1 MQAKVSVSFNL
12 VAGDAMELC
21 GACAV
26 LGLLVVPCLSARILF
41 LHPLYSGSHEVQLRG
56 LAEHLAT
63 ARGHHITYVKF
74 ANTVDIPNNH
84 PNISLIT
91 LTVDNRDGRHPYISR
106 ELQGRFDMPLDVLWE
121 HGHLPHKIPPD
132 AFSTVIIEYCKLHSP
147 VLKDSTYLK
156 ERSETLVRLSICH
169 FLICPRKLTRGL
181 PYAQV
186 HAGRLQVCHKAG
198 VRTMIALCDT
208 LLGDSELLT
217 RLKRQNIRLAV
228 IDLFTNECGL
238 AFAYQLGIPLVGY
251 WALPLNG
258 GEADYAAGM
267 ALTSFS
273 PISPSFMSGLTDDM
287 NFYQRMKNALYK
299 LLGTIVMRLQMFI
312 TNNLIQKY
320 FPGTPHPTLLLSNLS
335 GVLAN
340 VDHSLDY
347 PRPLPPNVIP
357 VGCMQCRPA
366 RRLPEIMELFVRGSG
381 EAGVILF
388 SLGATFD
395 PSWVPK
401 ETLKRFLKTFSHLE
415 QRVIVKYHGEIDME
429 VPENVM
435 IVSWLPQQDILG
447 HPQTRVFFSHCG
459 KQSAMEAV
467 YHEVPIVAM
476 PVFGDQIDVAGMLR
490 AKGMGVVVDKQAP
503 EEEIIHALNEVIYN
517 YSYTKNVRKWRGVM
531 LDQPQ
536 TARERAVWFL
546 EHVIRHGGATHLTMA
561 ATNCTIMEKRSFIVI
576 GEAPE
581 SESEEE
587 EVNIVDAP
595 RGTHTTN
602 PQGIIVAGEAPES
615 DEEREGTATCNIE
628 CVVDAVNV
636 PSVSSAANVSSIPL
650 QTPSTN
656 VATKSPGTES
666 GKPFRKN
673 ISSSHLTTLEHPITC
688 NPVQSDVLDHMA
700 IHEGERNMSLH
711 KNLLEFVH
719 LSVSGPVRDLNT
731 ANHQLLQSQITLQE
745 AATTL
750 HTLHKSLTLLSSR
763 LSDITSINLNA
774 YDIETRNFHFS
785 EAVGLDGIKLSLVW
799 ANEELL
805 DSVAEP
811 SNISNNSSQE
821 IISYGDKL
829 CPQDKINYLES
840 KLQIEKEKSDKI
852 TSDWFD
858 FSVNSNTSYAGDEKH
873 LSCNNGEVESNCAVS
888 ANDTV
893 LKLFSKSQKLPGKTH
908 SSPLAK
914 KLIPAECG
922 KMFVKR
928 SSLKVHLATHTKNK
942 PFICEVCGQ
951 GFSQKV
957 SRDIHLVRHTG
968 KYNYKCIKC
977 DKSFPCRSKL
987 NAHSYIHKTPQFACS
1002 VCCKKFVHRDTLQTH
1017 LLIHADKKLHQCSEC
1032 HRGFTT
1038 KSNLRQHEQSH
1049 SNLLF
1054 SCEHCGAKFRYQSS
1068 LTSHRRCHQV
1078 FGSLHQKE
1086 ILKHTRYDTKF
1097 NILNMDH
1104 GKNLDL
1110 SSDEECDFDGGLST
1124 SSHSKRVRLGAD
1136 KINRGEVDEDE
1147 VQPTS
1152 SRLDGDE
1159 GNPNN
1164 DDSNVDE
1171 PEIVTNN
1178 EINYFLTEKKDIK
1191 WRHRPISI
1199 LNSDQWQP
1207 DTKEEIKLTP
1217 LMYFRKYIPEHLFE
1231 AMAEMTN
1238 MYAIQAATNS
1248 FKPTTTAEL
1257 ETLFGLHLV
1266 MGTLKFPRVRM
1277 YWDTTLKM
1285 DLFLNS
1291 MSRDRFFQLRTN
1303 LHLVDNMRI
1312 PPDNKDKFFK
1322 VRPIYDSVRNR
1333 CLELHVEE
1341 YLAVDEAMIPFTG
1354 HLSVKQ
1360 FVQGK
1365 PTPWGIKM
1373 YMLCGKSGLAYDFLL
1388 YQGATTEFKE
1398 PLLRSFG
1405 QGPTVVLQLAQRISE
1420 GKGYK
1425 LFFDNFFS
1433 TYKLFQA
1440 LKQDNIFAA
1449 GTVRVNRM
1457 RLADALVLGGRIVTN
1472 KKRGRPSAT
1481 PPQLPVPKR
1490 RGEVRPSEDV
1500 QYDGI
1505 EHFPIHTSA
1514 ELPGRCKFPQC
1525 KGRSRVNTV
1534 MAIQER
1540 FLCPVCGKEFQRKH
1554 SLKTHE
1560 KCHRELSEG
1569 EVHLCHLCPN
1579 KYTQKSKLTQHLKT
1593 HLQEPQFCCEVCKKC
1608 FYRKDVYVK
1617 HMTTHSDQRP
1627 YCCAHCGKAFTF
1639 KSNLTAHLAMHPLP
1653 GQPIQMFRCLDCGR
1667 EFRHKSSYTVHR
1679 KFHLGQFSHSCPTCG
1694 KQFTQKS
1701 RLASHIH
1708 CHSTDR
1714 PFVCPTCGRAYK
1726 EHKHRREHIKRAHP
1740 QEFSVES
1747 LLASITG
1754 DDTNVL
1760 GTEQQPLDG
1769 EHSLVTITNQSA
1781 CIQDHLVNHLLAFP
1795 SVDHQTILEQN
1806 EQSELVVPFSVVQ
1819 DECSLLVLSPNVA
1832 MYPPVDLETTLQD
1845 IQPTQFSTSPGDAMH
1860 CQGPLAILS
1869 GEDTTS
1875 VLSQGMT

>member
-1 MQAKVSVSFNL
+1 MMMK
-12 VAGDAMELC
+12 LC

-91 LTVDNRDGRHPYISR
+91 LSVDNRDGRHPYISR

-132 AFSTVIIEYCKLHSP
+132 AFSTVITEYCKLHSP

-156 ERSETLVRLSICH
+156 ERSETIVRLIICH

-181 PYAQV
+181 PYAQD
-186 HAGRLQVCHKAG
+186 HAGRLQVCHRAG
-198 VRTMIALCDT
+198 FRTMIALCDT
-208 LLGDSELLT
+208 LLGDSVLLT

-238 AFAYQLGIPLVGY
+238 AFAYQLGIPVVGY

-312 TNNLIQKY
+312 TNNLIQKH

-335 GVLAN
+335 GMLAN

-401 ETLKRFLKTFSHLE
+401 EILKRFLKTFSHLE

-429 VPENVM
+429 VPGNVM

-459 KQSAMEAV
+459 KQSVMEAV

-546 EHVIRHGGATHLTMA
+546 EH
-561 ATNCTIMEKRSFIVI
+561 TIMEKRSFIVI

-587 EVNIVDAP
+587 EVNIVTCMHLPLFQLFGISRSKFCLNSSLLRRAGRLPDAP

-615 DEEREGTATCNIE
+615 DEER
-628 CVVDAVNV
+628 
-636 PSVSSAANVSSIPL
+636 
-650 QTPSTN
+650 
-656 VATKSPGTES
+656 
-666 GKPFRKN
+666 
-673 ISSSHLTTLEHPITC
+673 
-688 NPVQSDVLDHMA
+688 
-700 IHEGERNMSLH
+700 EGERNMSLH

-731 ANHQLLQSQITLQE
+731 ANHQLLQSQVTLQE

-763 LSDITSINLNA
+763 LSDITSSA
-774 YDIETRNFHFS
+774 
-785 EAVGLDGIKLSLVW
+785 
-799 ANEELL
+799 
-805 DSVAEP
+805 
-811 SNISNNSSQE
+811 
-821 IISYGDKL
+821 
-829 CPQDKINYLES
+829 
-840 KLQIEKEKSDKI
+840 
-852 TSDWFD
+852 
-858 FSVNSNTSYAGDEKH
+858 VNSNTSNAGDEKH

-893 LKLFSKSQKLPGKTH
+893 LKLSSKSQKLPDKTH
-908 SSPLAK
+908 SSPLFTKCVVKMDYILVLFATRK
-914 KLIPAECG
+914 FTINLQLGVILGITWKLIPAECG

-928 SSLKVHLATHTKNK
+928 SSLQVHLATHTNNK

-1002 VCCKKFVHRDTLQTH
+1002 VCCKKFVHRDTLRTH

-1038 KSNLRQHEQSH
+1038 KSNLRQHEQVTGISLSSWCFPVLDLVLSH
-1049 SNLLF
+1049 NNLLF
-1054 SCEHCGAKFRYQSS
+1054 SCEQCGAKFRYQSS
-1068 LTSHRRCHQV
+1068 LTSHGRCHQV
-1078 FGSLHQKE
+1078 FNPLHQKE
-1086 ILKHTRYDTKF
+1086 ISKHT
-1097 NILNMDH
+1097 
-1104 GKNLDL
+1104 
-1110 SSDEECDFDGGLST
+1110 S
-1124 SSHSKRVRLGAD
+1124 
-1136 KINRGEVDEDE
+1136 
-1147 VQPTS
+1147 
-1152 SRLDGDE
+1152 
-1159 GNPNN
+1159 
-1164 DDSNVDE
+1164 
-1171 PEIVTNN
+1171 
-1178 EINYFLTEKKDIK
+1178 
-1191 WRHRPISI
+1191 
-1199 LNSDQWQP
+1199 
-1207 DTKEEIKLTP
+1207 
-1217 LMYFRKYIPEHLFE
+1217 
-1231 AMAEMTN
+1231 
-1238 MYAIQAATNS
+1238 
-1248 FKPTTTAEL
+1248 
-1257 ETLFGLHLV
+1257 
-1266 MGTLKFPRVRM
+1266 
-1277 YWDTTLKM
+1277 
-1285 DLFLNS
+1285 
-1291 MSRDRFFQLRTN
+1291 
-1303 LHLVDNMRI
+1303 
-1312 PPDNKDKFFK
+1312 
-1322 VRPIYDSVRNR
+1322 
-1333 CLELHVEE
+1333 
-1341 YLAVDEAMIPFTG
+1341 
-1354 HLSVKQ
+1354 
-1360 FVQGK
+1360 
-1365 PTPWGIKM
+1365 
-1373 YMLCGKSGLAYDFLL
+1373 
-1388 YQGATTEFKE
+1388 
-1398 PLLRSFG
+1398 
-1405 QGPTVVLQLAQRISE
+1405 
-1420 GKGYK
+1420 
-1425 LFFDNFFS
+1425 
-1433 TYKLFQA
+1433 
-1440 LKQDNIFAA
+1440 
-1449 GTVRVNRM
+1449 
-1457 RLADALVLGGRIVTN
+1457 
-1472 KKRGRPSAT
+1472 
-1481 PPQLPVPKR
+1481 
-1490 RGEVRPSEDV
+1490 
-1500 QYDGI
+1500 
-1505 EHFPIHTSA
+1505 
-1514 ELPGRCKFPQC
+1514 
-1525 KGRSRVNTV
+1525 TV
-1534 MAIQER
+1534 MPIQER

-1769 EHSLVTITNQSA
+1769 EHSLVTIPNQSA

-1845 IQPTQFSTSPGDAMH
+1845 IQPTQFSTSPGDALH
-1860 CQGPLAILS
+1860 CQGPLTILS
-1869 GEDTTS
+1869 VSGNKGKEN
-1875 VLSQGMT
+1875 